1 MQRVKG
7 HSSYYRNEVGAIINM
22 DSDAY
27 NKSKKKKLAEEARA
41 KRLEYMEEEI
51 SETKQEL
58 REIKELLKQFLNK

>member
-1 MQRVKG
+1 
-7 HSSYYRNEVGAIINM
+7 M